1 MYIYQ
6 YLSDSYTLN
15 AQTDW
20 TRIKNGV
27 LRKYSPPLNLEL
39 EMKWTGLWIG
49 IILYV
54 VNLHNIARNIK
65 LVENQY
71 GLQDYLPNKQTNKK

>member
-1 MYIYQ
+1 MHKQITHQ
-6 YLSDSYTLN
+6 K
-15 AQTDW
+15 W
-20 TRIKNGV
+20 CRTRIKNGV

-54 VNLHNIARNIK
+54 MNLHNIARNIK